1 MPKPLQVDGVEVP
14 ASYANFYIAN
24 GKVIVPVFNDSND
37 TEALSILQKCFPD
50 RKVVGLDSS
59 KIIYGL
65 GSFHCLSK
73 QEPIVSK

>member
-1 MPKPLQVDGVEVP
+1 MPKPLKVDNVEVP

-24 GKVIVPVFNDSND
+24 DKVIVPIFNDSND
-37 TEALSILQKCFPD
+37 REAIDILQECFTN
-50 RKVVGLDSS
+50 REVIGLDSS

-73 QEPIVSK
+73 QEPKV